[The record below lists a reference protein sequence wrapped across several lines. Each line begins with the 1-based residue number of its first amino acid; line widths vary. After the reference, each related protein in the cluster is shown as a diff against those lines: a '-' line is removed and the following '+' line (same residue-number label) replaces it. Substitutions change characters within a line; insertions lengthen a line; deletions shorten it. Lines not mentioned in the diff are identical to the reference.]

1 MSANEQ
7 SDDEQLISGSAG
19 SVVCFTG
26 ESESGQVNYV
36 TLAEQNVTRCRG
48 LSGGICVC

>member
-19 SVVCFTG
+19 SVVHFAVK
-26 ESESGQVNYV
+26 SESGHVKYL
-36 TLAEQNVTRCRG
+36 TAAEQIVARRRG
-48 LSGGICVC
+48 LFGGICE